1 MIGYS
6 LGIGV
11 WDLELMK
18 SFWLVKSEPS
28 SYSWQDLLAEG
39 GTSWTGVRNFTAR
52 NNLRTMKKGDEVVF
66 YHSVEGKAVVGIA
79 RVTRTAYADKTAK
92 EGDWSAVDLAPI
104 KPLRRAV
111 TLAEIKKNPRLK
123 KMPLVRLSRL
133 SVSPVTAAEFREIV
147 RMGS

>member
-1 MIGYS
+1 
-6 LGIGV
+6 
-11 WDLELMK
+11 MK